1 MLRHSIEFWFVF
13 TPVILTALAVILV
26 VLLRWFSHKERMAL
40 IRRGGQPLPDKP
52 TKEEQAK
59 TLLVIGLP
67 ISLIGL
73 GGLTI
78 GLLTLGLGGPWLLAG
93 LLPLFAG
100 GLALILTALV
110 LKPPKEKKEKAE
122 AVPWP
127 ETEAAPAEEP
137 LPEWDQDEEK
147 EE

>member
-1 MLRHSIEFWFVF
+1 VLRHSIEFWFVF

-40 IRRGGQPLPDKP
+40 IRRGQPLPDKP

-73 GGLTI
+73 GLTI
-78 GLLTLGLGGPWLLAG
+78 GLLTLGLGPWLLAG
-93 LLPLFAG
+93 LLPLFA